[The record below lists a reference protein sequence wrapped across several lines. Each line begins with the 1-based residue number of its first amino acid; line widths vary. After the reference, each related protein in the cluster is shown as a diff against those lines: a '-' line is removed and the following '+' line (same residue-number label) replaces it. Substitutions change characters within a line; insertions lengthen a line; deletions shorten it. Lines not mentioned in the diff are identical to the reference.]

1 MLRVVRLGGDLGV
14 AVRGLES
21 ERSVLGIVERMDHV
35 VRRARMV
42 WLLLEELDRDRAGLH
57 LPVEAGLSAADQ
69 TEIGKRV
76 ERLGLVVFRVR
87 LGEPPHRLVVELVA
101 FVLVAGAVEDFH
113 GVQIKPLTL
122 GGGLGPALGAGR
134 PEPLQDVARGA
145 DVLLGPQWVVVADR
159 LTPVGEGEIGV
170 DFLRVLERFPGL
182 LEPEAVERG
191 YSALESLLRGL
202 RAGVREIHF
211 AEVGLFGEG
220 RCRHQRGVRRKRAR
234 GVRGRGVFWTWNPPW
249 QARICVW
256 KR

>member
-1 MLRVVRLGGDLGV
+1 
-14 AVRGLES
+14 
-21 ERSVLGIVERMDHV
+21 MDHV

-42 WLLLEELDRDRAGLH
+42 WLLLEELGRDRAGLH
-57 LPVEAGLSAADQ
+57 LPVEARLPAPDQ
-69 TEIGKRV
+69 AEIGKRV

-87 LGEPPHRLVVELVA
+87 LGEPPHRLVVQLVA
-101 FVLVAGAVEDFH
+101 FVLVTGAVEDLH
-113 GVQIKPLTL
+113 GVQIQTLTL
-122 GGGLGPALGAGR
+122 RGSLGTALGTGR
-134 PEPLQDVARGA
+134 PKALQDVPRGA

-191 YSALESLLRGL
+191 YPALESLLRGL

-220 RCRHQRGVRRKRAR
+220 GRRHQRECGESEQEAS
-234 GVRGRGVFWTWNPPW
+234 GDAEFFEHGTLRGRRDLRLEALILAKRRL
-249 QARICVW
+249 QART
-256 KR
+256 